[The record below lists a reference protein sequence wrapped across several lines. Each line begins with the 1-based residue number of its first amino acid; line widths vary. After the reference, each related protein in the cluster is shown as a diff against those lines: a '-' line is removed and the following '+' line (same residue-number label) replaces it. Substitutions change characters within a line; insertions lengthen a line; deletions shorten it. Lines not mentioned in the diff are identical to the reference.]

1 MRIGIA
7 GCSGTGKSVLA
18 EKLAA
23 EFDIPFLPS
32 KDITGDILQREGY
45 DYSSGQQVEKFL
57 ATNKLQN
64 EILRRTTK
72 QQSIESFVTDR
83 TALDLAA
90 YAIIE
95 MEGPLNVKKYID
107 SCKELTKVYDYII
120 FCPWQHCDIVDNKR
134 RTLDPW
140 YQFTV
145 HSVELR
151 ALSLFGY
158 KDEPNKIARYCIV
171 RTSKVDERVKEV
183 VKYLESF
190 K

>member
-1 MRIGIA
+1 VRIGIA
-7 GCSGTGKSVLA
+7 GCSGTGKSILGKKLA
-18 EKLAA
+18 EELGL
-23 EFDIPFLPS
+23 PFLPS

-57 ATNKLQN
+57 ATYKLQN

-72 QQSIESFVTDR
+72 QQDVESFVTDR

-95 MEGPLNVKKYID
+95 MEGPLSVQKYIE
-107 SCKELTKVYDYII
+107 SCSELSKSYDYIVI
-120 FCPWQHCDIVDNKR
+120 CPWQHCDIVDNKK

-145 HSVELR
+145 HSVVLS
-151 ALSLFGY
+151 ALDLLEHRRFAILT
-158 KDEPNKIARYCIV
+158 E
-171 RTSKVDERVKEV
+171 SKLEDRLKEV
-183 VKYLESF
+183 LEYISLSESPE
-190 K
+190 

>member
-1 MRIGIA
+1 MKIGIA
-7 GCSGTGKSVLA
+7 GCSGTGKSILA
-18 EKLAA
+18 EKLAS
-23 EFDIPFLPS
+23 EFNIPFLPS

-83 TALDLAA
+83 TALDLAS

-95 MEGPLNVKKYID
+95 MDGALNVQKYIE
-107 SCKELTKVYDYII
+107 SCSELSKSYDYII
-120 FCPWQHCDIVDNKR
+120 ICPWQHCDIIDNKK

-145 HSVELR
+145 HSVILNSLDLIDCR
-151 ALSLFGY
+151 RYALLT
-158 KDEPNKIARYCIV
+158 E
-171 RTSKVDERVKEV
+171 SKWEDRLKEV
-183 VKYLESF
+183 LEWISMVEEYN